1 MEGPSKT
8 KDDTQLP
15 KIRSQQ
21 RIRTANDRRIT
32 EDDKALAN
40 RVFFISFVATL

>member
-1 MEGPSKT
+1 MERLNKT

-21 RIRTANDRRIT
+21 RIHTANDRRIT
-32 EDDKALAN
+32 EDDKALIN
-40 RVFFISFVATL
+40 RVFFISFVATI